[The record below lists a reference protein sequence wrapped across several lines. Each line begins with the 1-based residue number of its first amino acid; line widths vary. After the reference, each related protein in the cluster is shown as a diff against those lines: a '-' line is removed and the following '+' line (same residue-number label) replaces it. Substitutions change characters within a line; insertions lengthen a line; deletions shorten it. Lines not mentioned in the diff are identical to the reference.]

1 MYLSKGEHLMRI
13 AETVSHRPFQ
23 DHELSISHHIP
34 EREHPESGDLPG
46 QGSEWLGQ
54 HRGAGGEI
62 DPLTP
67 IPGTVGG
74 IGRTP
79 VPVAESTCRPGED
92 AFPPGEVP
100 ERERLE
106 QRDVPRE
113 FTQDQGELA
122 GRVQNT
128 QIGEELE
135 WGLPGPSEP
144 HEPPRRSDIRREVP
158 PQGSEEQGGGPSR
171 QGSPLPEQ
179 RIVEADKRRQKRLA
193 ALARDHIVKLRE
205 ERERMAYSWLRE
217 YAE

>member
-1 MYLSKGEHLMRI
+1 MRI

-46 QGSEWLGQ
+46 QGSEQLGQ

-67 IPGTVGG
+67 IPRTVGE

-79 VPVAESTCRPGED
+79 VPVAKSTHQPGEE
-92 AFPPGEVP
+92 AFPPSKVP

-106 QRDVPRE
+106 QRNEPRE

-122 GRVQNT
+122 GRV
-128 QIGEELE
+128 
-135 WGLPGPSEP
+135 
-144 HEPPRRSDIRREVP
+144 
-158 PQGSEEQGGGPSR
+158 
-171 QGSPLPEQ
+171 
-179 RIVEADKRRQKRLA
+179 
-193 ALARDHIVKLRE
+193 
-205 ERERMAYSWLRE
+205 
-217 YAE
+217 